1 MKKGLLDSLTDDLDE
16 VCIET
21 LGDPIIYKTAASAAK
36 TIYGFVDHT
45 DKELGFNGVQI
56 NNQDIQ
62 IEVRKV
68 DVPVISE
75 TDLITLPQ
83 LGKSFHPRGDAR
95 NSRDGRMVH
104 ISLQRARA

>member
-1 MKKGLLDSLTDDLDE
+1 MTKGLLDSLTDKLNE
-16 VCIET
+16 RCIEV
-21 LGDPIIYKTAASAAK
+21 LGDPIIYKMVGCPAM

-45 DKELGFNGVQI
+45 DKAVGFNGVQI
-56 NNQDIQ
+56 TNQDIE
-62 IEVRKV
+62 IEIRKV

-83 LGKSFHPRGDAR
+83 LGKSFHPKGERR

-104 ISLQRARA
+104 ISLQRARS